1 MLRNKLA
8 LLALMISALGACG
21 GRSGLRVGV
30 DGGSGIDGGGTG
42 TQLDGKVDTRPS
54 DASSLPDGRRIDT
67 DAIGDT
73 TDPRGNGD
81 GRVGDGGGL
90 VTDARPDIPLTG
102 NPDGNRPDLVLN
114 PDALRDTGTDG
125 PGGTTNP
132 EVAATLSS
140 VEISPSSPITVNVG
154 TPVTITITAIYSDNT
169 TKDVSGSATVT
180 SANTSVLTVAGTT
193 LTGLGTSVAT
203 TTITATYQGKN
214 ATATVTVNGTN
225 PLLSISIS
233 GAPTASLA
241 VGGTATLVA
250 TGVFTD
256 GTKQDVTATA

>member
-42 TQLDGKVDTRPS
+42 TQVDGKVDTRSS
-54 DASSLPDGRRIDT
+54 DALSLPDGGRIDT

-73 TDPRGNGD
+73 TDGRGNGD

-90 VTDARPDIPLTG
+90 VPDARPDIPSTG
-102 NPDGNRPDLVLN
+102 NPDGSRPDLVFN
-114 PDALRDTGTDG
+114 PDALRDTGTGTGTGTDG

-154 TPVTITITAIYSDNT
+154 TPVTITIT
-169 TKDVSGSATVT
+169 
-180 SANTSVLTVAGTT
+180 
-193 LTGLGTSVAT
+193 
-203 TTITATYQGKN
+203 
-214 ATATVTVNGTN
+214 
-225 PLLSISIS
+225 
-233 GAPTASLA
+233 
-241 VGGTATLVA
+241 
-250 TGVFTD
+250 
-256 GTKQDVTATA
+256 